1 MLSLILWQLP
11 SVFGAPWLSDTSLR
25 SLPCLH
31 IKNYFSH
38 ICYYQASKIWIQTLK
53 TLHLIP
59 FSLWRNTHVQLT
71 KKLSHLFLFVDHHIF
86 FQRNLY
92 IACILSIRS
101 TRLFQQDIEHWL
113 LHQLWQWL
121 HIRALYP
128 WEISGKKKGKKKKK
142 WNDSPKGSDLQRKKC
157 WIMNL
162 EIQRSNKE
170 LGWCSTV
177 EGWGWG
183 SCSLGTGCRSPGST
197 VPAPHRGRW
206 LRLPAGRLWCV
217 GYYTAP

>member
-1 MLSLILWQLP
+1 M
-11 SVFGAPWLSDTSLR
+11 FGAPWLSDTSVH

-38 ICYYQASKIWIQTLK
+38 ICYYQDWKIWIQTLK
-53 TLHLIP
+53 TLHT
-59 FSLWRNTHVQLT
+59 FNSLFTLKEHTSAINQ
-71 KKLSHLFLFVDHHIF
+71 KIESSLSICRSPYIF
-86 FQRNLY
+86 PSIFHQRNLHVAY
-92 IACILSIRS
+92 ILSVRR
-101 TRLFQQDIEHWL
+101 TRLFQQDIEYWH

-128 WEISGKKKGKKKKK
+128 REISGKKKGKK
-142 WNDSPKGSDLQRKKC
+142 SEMTVLKGLIFRGKSAEL
-157 WIMNL
+157 WIWKPT
-162 EIQRSNKE
+162 EVTRV
-170 LGWCSTV
+170 LGRCSTV
-177 EGWGWG
+177 QGWGWG

-197 VPAPHRGRW
+197 VPPPHRGRW

>member
-11 SVFGAPWLSDTSLR
+11 SVFGAPWLSDTSLQ

-38 ICYYQASKIWIQTLK
+38 ICYYQDSKIWIQILKASHTFNSLFTLEEHTRAVNQK
-53 TLHLIP
+53 IE
-59 FSLWRNTHVQLT
+59 SC
-71 KKLSHLFLFVDHHIF
+71 LSICWSPYIF
-86 FQRNLY
+86 PSIFHQINLY
-92 IACILSIRS
+92 VAYILSVRS
-101 TRLFQQDIEHWL
+101 TRLFQQDIEYWH

-128 WEISGKKKGKKKKK
+128 QEISGKKKGKKKKK

-162 EIQRSNKE
+162 ETQRRNK
-170 LGWCSTV
+170 
-177 EGWGWG
+177 
-183 SCSLGTGCRSPGST
+183 GT
-197 VPAPHRGRW
+197 W
-206 LRLPAGRLWCV
+206 ML
-217 GYYTAP
+217 